1 MRKQGLSG
9 RPKKE
14 AIVLHQ
20 EAIVDSTG
28 QLSIK
33 IDRTVKEIVI
43 KIDHAIE
50 PVHQELRDFR
60 YWPEIAAVG
69 IWTIAAILIANLI
82 IELLV
87 G

>member
-1 MRKQGLSG
+1 LDGLAE
-9 RPKKE
+9 KE
-14 AIVLHQ
+14 IMVLNQ

-33 IDRTVKEIVI
+33 TDRRVKKIVI
-43 KIDHAIE
+43 KIDHAIV

-69 IWTIAAILIANLI
+69 IWTIAASLIASLI
-82 IELLV
+82 FNIFW